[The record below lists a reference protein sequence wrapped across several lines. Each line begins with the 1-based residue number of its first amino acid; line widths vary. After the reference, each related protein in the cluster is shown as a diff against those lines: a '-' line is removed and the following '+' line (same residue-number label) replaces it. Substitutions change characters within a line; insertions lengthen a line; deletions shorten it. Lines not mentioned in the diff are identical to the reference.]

1 MIFTIRDHIDF
12 VKKSQKAYDTQ
23 DSQAVS
29 DPSTN
34 WAQRCLTLQIGR
46 DAVYSTRYGRKR
58 KKGNFHCLSYL
69 MFMSHYSF
77 VISHSSPSQT
87 VKVPGAVRG
96 SVVLEPGEQQ

>member
-58 KKGNFHCLSYL
+58 KKGNFHRLS
-69 MFMSHYSF
+69 HVHVSF
-77 VISHSSPSQT
+77 FISHSYPSQT
-87 VKVPGAVRG
+87 FKVPGADTRLCSLG
-96 SVVLEPGEQQ
+96 TR